1 MWEAIPHVPDLQAAW
16 QILLHCAGPRC
27 HHMLRTLPP
36 SESEEYA
43 RAHDVGMARVMDRLL
58 ALPGDPHEQEVALN
72 LASLPMRMGGLGLR
86 RALRM
91 APATYWS
98 SWADALHMI
107 DQRLPEVAATVIR
120 KLTAEEDP
128 GGCFQ
133 ELRDATAQLDR
144 EGFIGR
150 PHWHELRTGIRP
162 RAIVDSEPGEWPH
175 GWQHYASSSSEH
187 SFRKNVVLN
196 QSCAA
201 DQAHFRSHSG
211 PGASEALSTCP
222 SKPEFRIEAELFRTI
237 ILERLRL
244 PLQVSEARCEC
255 GAILDREGRHRAAC
269 ARSGRLKTRALAP
282 ERTLARVCREA
293 GATVRYNARLR
304 DMNVAVTAQDDRA
317 VEVLASGLPLFFGA
331 QLAVDITLRCA
342 LTAEGTAQPGAAR
355 FDGAV
360 CSRAREEKERK
371 YVELLRGDR
380 CRLVVVES
388 LRREVDGAKKARQM
402 LQARHMFHS
411 AALAWRRRWSRLLSV
426 SCARSFASSLV
437 ALPTAMHALG
447 GADGC
452 APDLADLFAE

>member
-1 MWEAIPHVPDLQAAW
+1 MAELGPEVWNPEGVKVLGTPVGSRRFVEEEEDKLWEAIPHVPDLQAAW

-27 HHMLRTLPP
+27 QHMLRTLPP

-72 LASLPMRMGGLGLR
+72 LASLPMGMGGLGLR

-91 APATYWS
+91 VPATYWS

-107 DQRLPEVAATVIR
+107 DQRLPEVAATVVR
-120 KLTAEEDP
+120 KLTA
-128 GGCFQ
+128 GGPWRM
-133 ELRDATAQLDR
+133 LS
-144 EGFIGR
+144 
-150 PHWHELRTGIRP
+150 GIARRH
-162 RAIVDSEPGEWPH
+162 RAIGQGRFYWQAPLARVEDEPGEWPH
-175 GWQHYASSSSEH
+175 GWQHCASSSSEH

-201 DQAHFRSHSG
+201 DQAHLRSHSG
-211 PGASEALSTCP
+211 PGASKALSTCP

-255 GAILDREGRHRAAC
+255 GAILDR
-269 ARSGRLKTRALAP
+269 RSGRLKTGALAP

-317 VEVLASGLPLFFGA
+317 VEVLASGSH
-331 QLAVDITLRCA
+331 
-342 LTAEGTAQPGAAR
+342 
-355 FDGAV
+355 
-360 CSRAREEKERK
+360 CS
-371 YVELLRGDR
+371 
-380 CRLVVVES
+380 
-388 LRREVDGAKKARQM
+388 
-402 LQARHMFHS
+402 S
-411 AALAWRRRWSRLLSV
+411 A
-426 SCARSFASSLV
+426 
-437 ALPTAMHALG
+437 PN
-447 GADGC
+447 
-452 APDLADLFAE
+452 